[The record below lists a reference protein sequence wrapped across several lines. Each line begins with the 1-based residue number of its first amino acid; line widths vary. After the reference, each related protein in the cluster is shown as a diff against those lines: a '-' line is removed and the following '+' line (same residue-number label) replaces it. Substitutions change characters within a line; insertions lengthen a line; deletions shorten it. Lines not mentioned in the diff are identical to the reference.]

1 MKPKLLCRAAVALML
16 IALTFVSPLAQGAAT
31 LAKEAEKGQATADGV
46 KLREEPDTESNVL
59 AELNCGD
66 VVEVLGE
73 DGNWYKVMYNGL
85 TIGFVRK
92 DYLFVNST
100 GSRGAYVNADGTA
113 LRGAPSD
120 DSYVVMT
127 LSAGQGLK
135 VKALLG
141 EWYYAIVDAYA
152 GYIHRTQLSISSS
165 TVAGTG
171 MLKQGMKGAEVT
183 KLQQAL
189 YDRGFLTKKDS
200 INGDFDSTTRSA
212 VMEYQQ
218 AMGLSADG
226 IAGAVTLDSVY
237 DSSNKLEK
245 ANADFYKL
253 KGTVVL
259 LDWFK
264 GGSEWLAKGARFTVT
279 DVRTGKSFRARR
291 FGGWYHA
298 DCEPCTS
305 YDTAIMKS
313 LEGFSWNRRP
323 IWVTYNGKTV
333 AASMHTM
340 PHMVNPTPSNGF
352 DGHFC
357 IHLLNSKVHETG
369 RPCPR
374 HQACVQE
381 AYRAGRA
388 K

>member
-1 MKPKLLCRAAVALML
+1 MKRI
-16 IALTFVSPLAQGAAT
+16 IALLLLTALVLCMPGTIVSNAGT
-31 LAKEAEKGQATADGV
+31 AKADDAGETGQIMADGV
-46 KLREEPDTESNVL
+46 NVRKSPDKESESL
-59 AELNCGD
+59 GELNCGE
-66 VVEVLGE
+66 EVLVLAE
-73 DGNWYKVMYNGL
+73 DGNWYRIKHGETLGY
-85 TIGFVRK
+85 VRK
-92 DYLFVNST
+92 DYVFTNSA
-100 GSRGAYVNADGTA
+100 GSRGAYAVNDDVN
-113 LRGAPSD
+113 LMGAPSNE
-120 DSYVVMT
+120 SYVVCS

-135 VKALLG
+135 VKALIG
-141 EWYYAIVDAYA
+141 EWYYAVVDSQA
-152 GYIHRTQLSISSS
+152 GYIHRTDITVSSS
-165 TVAGTG
+165 TLAGTG
-171 MLKQGMKGAEVT
+171 MLKQGMTGEEVT

-189 YDRGFLTKKDS
+189 YDRGFLTKENITGTFTS
-200 INGDFDSTTRSA
+200 QTRKA

-226 IAGAVTLDSVY
+226 IAGNATLSTVY

-245 ANADFYKL
+245 ENADYYKL

-264 GGSEWLAKGARFTVT
+264 GGNEWLNKGARFTVT

-298 DCEPCTS
+298 DSEPITKS
-305 YDTAIMKS
+305 DTAVMKS

-340 PHMVNPTPSNGF
+340 PHMANPTESNGF

-357 IHLLNSKVHETG
+357 IHLYHSKVHANSKE
-369 RPCPR
+369 CPR
-374 HQACVQE
+374 HQSCVME
-381 AYRAGRA
+381 AYNAGKKRD
-388 K
+388 